1 MEIALPLL
9 LGACGVGVAAYLYPR
24 MRENRHFAQLG
35 LHFPRIQQAA
45 FDNECQPEGLDNLSE
60 LLANQCFT
68 TAAGFRLVYTCDR
81 EENGDR
87 LHHLSGQLQAPDDPR
102 LIRNMLIVLGILMG
116 QFEEARIE
124 LKDGQFLAGG
134 TKFGTQHLQFRLTE
148 AEHEALRRILSPA
161 PRQALNPGADP
172 ELLSRI
178 LVMATREQLD
188 RGEG

>member
-1 MEIALPLL
+1 MLPLL
-9 LGACGVGVAAYLYPR
+9 IGACAVGGLAYVYPKL
-24 MRENRHFAQLG
+24 RERQHFLQLG
-35 LHFPRIQQAA
+35 RNFPRIQQAA
-45 FDNECQPEGLDNLSE
+45 FDNDAPSDGVSDVPELI
-60 LLANQCFT
+60 AHQCFR
-68 TAAGFRLVYTCDR
+68 TAIGFQLIYTCDR

-87 LHHLSGQLQAPDDPR
+87 LHHLSGQLQVPDDQR

-134 TKFGTQHLQFRLTE
+134 TVRGTQHLQFRLTE

-178 LVMATREQLD
+178 LIMATREQLD